1 MTTFDRELT
10 RHRRQFIQ
18 RLLSLFGQGGLIDE
32 MILYLVNHFGY
43 NASLDRVRTDLTW
56 LADQCLVSTS
66 EVVFKTVVTKTVIF
80 AKAM

>member
-32 MILYLVNHFGY
+32 MILYLVNHFGH
-43 NASLDRVRTDLTW
+43 NASLDQVRTDLTW
-56 LADQCLVSTS
+56 LADQGLVSTS
-66 EVVFKTVVTKTVIF
+66 EIVTKTVIEKTIIS